1 MATSSWSGLSAGF
14 TPPEPRKARAGLSI
28 RNTPTNKNKG
38 HHMAEIRVEV
48 DDEELAVLDGFCS
61 ATGTGRTAV
70 IRELLKAWS
79 DKKLHE
85 ATLILRVAGRNPTL
99 SESGRSPTPV

>member
-1 MATSSWSGLSAGF
+1 
-14 TPPEPRKARAGLSI
+14 
-28 RNTPTNKNKG
+28 
-38 HHMAEIRVEV
+38 MAEIRVEV
-48 DDEELAVLDGFCS
+48 DDDELAVLDGFCS